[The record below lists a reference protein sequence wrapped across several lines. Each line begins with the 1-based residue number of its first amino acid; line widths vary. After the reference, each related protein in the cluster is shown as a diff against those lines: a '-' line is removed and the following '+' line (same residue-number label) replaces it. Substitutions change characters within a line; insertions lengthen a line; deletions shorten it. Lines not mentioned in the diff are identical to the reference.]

1 VGSDI
6 DAIMNLVCG
15 VVIIVGVF
23 GTVIPHVPGL
33 ILSWAAV
40 LLWAFVTPGGSGKW
54 ITVGIVTVLALG
66 ATVMKYVLPAR
77 RLHQE
82 GVPTASLL
90 AGVVLAIVGFFV
102 IPIIGLFVGFV
113 VGVFLGELLRLKIA
127 RLAWPSAWNS
137 IKAVGLSMMIEIF
150 IGMVIFAVWLG
161 SVFLI

>member
-6 DAIMNLVCG
+6 GAIVNIVCG
-15 VVIIVGVF
+15 VAIIVGIF

-40 LLWAFVTPGGSGKW
+40 VLWAFLTPSGSNKW
-54 ITVGIVTVLALG
+54 ITVGIVTVVALG

-82 GVPTASLL
+82 GVPTVSLL

-102 IPIIGLFVGFV
+102 IPIIGLFIGFV
-113 VGVFLGELLRLKIA
+113 VGVFLAELLRLASA

-150 IGMVIFAVWLG
+150 LGMVIFAVWLG
-161 SVFLI
+161 SVFLL